1 MPVVAQCTIHAM
13 RVSLHS
19 PRPCGT
25 NPTAPRGVCEACSM
39 GSQVFCLLL
48 FHALQ
53 TRSPSSFVSQHWHA
67 RLGMRTGRAQGSES
81 PSARCVS
88 EREHATAAPTLSPS
102 LSLTGQAWTALNR
115 RTSDR
120 AGSAPLSLESVLHL
134 VLQAPCGGKH
144 YTTNWAVKRPHRL
157 SAVEQHRCYYSR
169 CNRSHSRF

>member
-1 MPVVAQCTIHAM
+1 M
-13 RVSLHS
+13 RVGLRS

-53 TRSPSSFVSQHWHA
+53 TRSPSSFVSQHGHA
-67 RLGMRTGRAQGSES
+67 HPGMRTGRAQGTGL

-88 EREHATAAPTLSPS
+88 EREHATAAPSLLPS

-134 VLQAPCGGKH
+134 VLQASCSGERC
-144 YTTNWAVKRPHRL
+144 TTNRAVKRPHRL
-157 SAVEQHRCYYSR
+157 SAVRQHRCYYS
-169 CNRSHSRF
+169 CCVRSRSRF